1 MFTVY
6 ARKMFDGMTM
16 ISALLN
22 GLAVAHVAVIV
33 IIVRNQ
39 ASGIKIIIGIGG
51 LWKTFKE
58 LEA

>member
-22 GLAVAHVAVIV
+22 GLAVAQVAVII

-39 ASGIKIIIGIGG
+39 ASGIKIIIGIGC

-58 LEA
+58 L